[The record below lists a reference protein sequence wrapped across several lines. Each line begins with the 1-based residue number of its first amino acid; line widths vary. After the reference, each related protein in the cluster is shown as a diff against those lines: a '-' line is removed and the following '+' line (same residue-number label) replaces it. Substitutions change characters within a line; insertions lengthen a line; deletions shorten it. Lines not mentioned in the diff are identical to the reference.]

1 MNERSAIMGR
11 MFLLFGLILLIPVG
25 IALQILRVNVLEG
38 DDLRELWSSQAI
50 DYIPIPA
57 QRGNIFDSN
66 GSMLVANRV
75 IYKVA
80 VDPKAPG
87 TTQEHLRD
95 ISNILSTHTNRSSS
109 FYLNRIQNAP
119 NHSRYIVLERSISV
133 QAYEDLRQL
142 GYRSII
148 LEEEYKR
155 NYNFG
160 SLSAHT
166 LGFVN
171 HNLDGMAGLESRYN
185 DILKGEDGVQQVR
198 KDRANRIFAYVGA
211 PRKLPRQG
219 HSLYT
224 TIDAQT
230 QAIVEEELEEG
241 VNRHRA
247 AYGTAIVMNPKTG
260 AIVAMA
266 NYPTF
271 NPNAPASSNRENR
284 RNYAVADMIEPGST
298 FKLVTALASVEQGV
312 ADFDESFETPEN
324 GRKMIHGQV
333 MRDHNPLG
341 TLSFDEVFAKSSNIA
356 TSEIAMRLQP
366 ETFYQYARNMGFGTT
381 TNIDLPNEE
390 PGRLQKPYEWSR
402 VTLPWMSVGYEVQTT
417 PLQLLQA
424 YAAFA
429 NNGLMMKPYVVDT
442 IKDEFGNVKQKTKPQ
457 RVRKIAKKSTIE
469 KLMPVFEQVVSDSG
483 TAGWAE
489 VDGLQIAGK
498 TGTAQKYIDGRYQA
512 RYRASFVGF
521 FPVENPEYAMI
532 VMLDEPR
539 TSIFGG
545 FTAGSIFKEIATRI
559 SGLDNNIF
567 RETDP
572 APIANADTLVAPKI
586 KGLSREQ
593 ADALLSA
600 KNMSF
605 KISGEGTHVIDQ
617 KPGHEVPF
625 HLQTPFEITLGN
637 VVPDS
642 LPDGYAEIPDL
653 TGMNMR
659 QATNLLLSRGLQIE
673 TIGSGTIYTQFP
685 RAGDLFQKGRTVT
698 VRGKARSM
706 QSSQSLVS
714 NE

>member
-50 DYIPIPA
+50 DYIPVPA

-417 PLQLLQA
+417 PPS
-424 YAAFA
+424 AFT
-429 NNGLMMKPYVVDT
+429 GL
-442 IKDEFGNVKQKTKPQ
+442 
-457 RVRKIAKKSTIE
+457 R
-469 KLMPVFEQVVSDSG
+469 
-483 TAGWAE
+483 
-489 VDGLQIAGK
+489 
-498 TGTAQKYIDGRYQA
+498 
-512 RYRASFVGF
+512 
-521 FPVENPEYAMI
+521 
-532 VMLDEPR
+532 
-539 TSIFGG
+539 SIC
-545 FTAGSIFKEIATRI
+545 
-559 SGLDNNIF
+559 
-567 RETDP
+567 
-572 APIANADTLVAPKI
+572 
-586 KGLSREQ
+586 Q
-593 ADALLSA
+593 
-600 KNMSF
+600 
-605 KISGEGTHVIDQ
+605 
-617 KPGHEVPF
+617 
-625 HLQTPFEITLGN
+625 
-637 VVPDS
+637 
-642 LPDGYAEIPDL
+642 
-653 TGMNMR
+653 
-659 QATNLLLSRGLQIE
+659 
-673 TIGSGTIYTQFP
+673 
-685 RAGDLFQKGRTVT
+685 
-698 VRGKARSM
+698 
-706 QSSQSLVS
+706 
-714 NE
+714 